1 MSNHLPG
8 SNDSP
13 RVERHLIHRGAKFSF
28 EQITVTGADGTALK
42 REVVRHPGAV
52 VVVPVLDSPS
62 GPAVV
67 LIRNWRISL
76 ERWLLEL
83 PAGTLEP
90 GEDPSVCALRELQ
103 EETGFTAA
111 TLMPLGRFYTS
122 PGMSDEL
129 MWAYAAHGLRG
140 GGQKLEADE
149 RVTVHPTPVEQAL
162 GMIASGELADAKSI
176 AALLMANARS
186 LLG

>member
-1 MSNHLPG
+1 VSSHLPG

-13 RVERHLIHRGAKFSF
+13 RVQRHLIHRGAKFSF
-28 EQITVTGADGTALK
+28 EQLTVTDADGTCLK

-52 VVVPVLDSPS
+52 VIVPVLETPQ

-76 ERWLLEL
+76 ERWVLEL

-90 GEDPSVCALRELQ
+90 GEDPGVCAERELQ
-103 EETGFTAA
+103 EETGYTAA
-111 TLMPLGRFYTS
+111 TMTPLGRFYTS

-129 MWAYAAHGLRG
+129 MWAYVAQGLRE
-140 GGQKLEADE
+140 GGQKLEPDE
-149 RVTVHPTPVEQAL
+149 RVTVHPTPVAQAL
-162 GMIASGELADAKSI
+162 GMIMSGELADAKSI
-176 AALLMANARS
+176 AALLMAHFRS
-186 LLG
+186 MLG